1 MKRIYEKDCFLG
13 NITDYCYDIRG
24 ARIVARCFKRVMPH
38 SKIHVRR
45 GHIVVAVCKNEA
57 DFFRGLQFVTKVMK
71 VRNETK
77 IKEARK

>member
-1 MKRIYEKDCFLG
+1 MKRIYEKDCFAG
-13 NITDYCYDIRG
+13 NITDHCYDIRG

-45 GHIVVAVCKNEA
+45 GHIVVAVCKNQV
-57 DFFRGLQFVTKVMK
+57 DFFRGLQFVTEVMK